1 MKLKERLVKFY
12 TIVKTPEENI
22 AAQQHLKGYGIEFG
36 SGNAFMYD
44 KAQVLLWVGDNLLDY
59 TRKSDGSPMTFL
71 WYEEELKEAIGYSKS
86 TYDFRRVDFHFV
98 TEKKVT
104 AYTLHECD
112 TGPTTE
118 LNGTY
123 TLQALKEIIADMEEE
138 NEN

>member
-1 MKLKERLVKFY
+1 MKERLVKFY

-22 AAQQHLKGYGIEFG
+22 AVQQHLKAYGIEFG
-36 SGNAFMYD
+36 SGNSFVYD
-44 KAQVLLWVGDNLLDY
+44 KAQVLLWVGEDLCDY
-59 TRKSDGSPMTFL
+59 TRGANERSMTFL
-71 WYEEELKEAIGYSKS
+71 WYEAELAEAIEISKS
-86 TYDFRRVDFHFV
+86 IYDFRRVDFHFV

-138 NEN
+138 NED